1 MTEEMK
7 REIDNYEILAER
19 RGIYRF
25 IENDGTYRG
34 KLALVVSSADRASDR
49 FVSILILKETS
60 SPGLDVIGVTI
71 PGWGDY
77 YMHCGL
83 ITYCKRT
90 NLGKSVYKLSKES
103 MKRINRQMKMEL
115 GLENRSRCGV
125 MDDEVDYEKLYNDL
139 LKTVTKEVS

>member
-1 MTEEMK
+1 MTKEMK
-7 REIDNYEILAER
+7 KEIDDYEVLAER

-25 IENDGTYRG
+25 IENDGTYKG
-34 KLALVVSSADRASDR
+34 KLALVVSNSDRAHDR
-49 FVSILILKETS
+49 FVSILILKEES

-77 YMHCGL
+77 FMHCGL

-90 NLGKSVYKLSKES
+90 NLGRPVYKMSKEG

-125 MDDEVDYEKLYNDL
+125 MDEEPDYERLYNDL
-139 LKTVTKEVS
+139 LKTIKEVS

>member
-7 REIDNYEILAER
+7 REIDNYEISAER

-25 IENDGTYRG
+25 IENDGTYKG
-34 KLALVVSSADRASDR
+34 KLALVVSSSDRANDR
-49 FVSILILKETS
+49 FVSILILKEES

-77 YMHCGL
+77 HMHCGL

-90 NLGKSVYKLSKES
+90 NLGKPVYKLSKDG

-115 GLENRSRCGV
+115 GLENRSRNGA
-125 MDDEVDYEKLYNDL
+125 DEQEVDYEKLYNDL
-139 LKTVTKEVS
+139 LKSIKGVN